1 MFCKVQHCQ
10 TFSLS
15 YLSITSFRFYHLLTF
30 VTREDEERTKF
41 EVYLNVFERVLK
53 NDTPESFSL
62 LFFLPKKVSLV
73 IYTEGGSALSR

>member
-30 VTREDEERTKF
+30 VTREDEERKKF
-41 EVYLNVFERVLK
+41 EVYLNGFERVLK
-53 NDTPESFSL
+53 NDTPESFIL
-62 LFFLPKKVSLV
+62 LFFFYPKKLV
-73 IYTEGGSALSR
+73 